1 MSRGLGD
8 VYKRQLQELIVGDI
22 RRSLVMLLASVA
34 LVLLIACANVALLL
48 LARGLARRKELAIR
62 FAMGAGRGRVFQQ
75 LVVEA
80 LVLSTVGGLFGLLL
94 AQVSL
99 TAGTTLLASQI
110 PRADEISIDTR
121 VLLFVMGAS
130 WLTGLL
136 AGTLP
141 ALRAGTGDLQGALK
155 EGGRSDAT
163 LGLGTRRL
171 LIAGEVALSVVL
183 LTLSLI
189 HI

>member
-1 MSRGLGD
+1 MIP
-8 VYKRQLQELIVGDI
+8 LQELIVGDI

-34 LVLLIACANVALLL
+34 LVLLIACANVANLL

-121 VLLFVMGAS
+121 VLLFVMRRILAHGSSCGHVTRAACR
-130 WLTGLL
+130 LL
-136 AGTLP
+136 AIC
-141 ALRAGTGDLQGALK
+141 RAP
-155 EGGRSDAT
+155 
-163 LGLGTRRL
+163 
-171 LIAGEVALSVVL
+171 
-183 LTLSLI
+183 
-189 HI
+189 